1 MEFKRHKFEWN
12 SIQNVWMKFYILCF
26 DKTVLFSVIE
36 QGNIEIAKLLLMN
49 NNLDPNTLNILN
61 FFFFDKIF
69 NSVHKYNFINN
80 FFNSIKNKFFF
91 SFDSKSFFSI
101 QFTIII
107 FEWNFNEIWFYK
119 TALYVAVEKRNIE
132 IVKLLLE
139 SNNIDPNVL
148 NILYFILLIKFI
160 SRFKM

>member
-1 MEFKRHKFEWN
+1 
-12 SIQNVWMKFYILCF
+12 MKFYILCF
-26 DKTVLFSVIE
+26 DKTVLLSVIE

-49 NNLDPNTLNILN
+49 DNLDPNTLNILN

-107 FEWNFNEIWFYK
+107 FE
-119 TALYVAVEKRNIE
+119 
-132 IVKLLLE
+132 
-139 SNNIDPNVL
+139 
-148 NILYFILLIKFI
+148 
-160 SRFKM
+160 